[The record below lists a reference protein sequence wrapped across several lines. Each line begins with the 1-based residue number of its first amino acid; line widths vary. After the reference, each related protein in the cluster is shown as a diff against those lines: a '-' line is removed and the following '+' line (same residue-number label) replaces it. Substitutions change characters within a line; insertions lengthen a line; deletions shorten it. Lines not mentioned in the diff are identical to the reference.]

1 MVHTATVKII
11 NLPIC
16 PDVATNAFH
25 PTLIALLEISLSL
38 RRILFPLLDMY
49 MCVLAIC
56 VSLLR

>member
-38 RRILFPLLDMY
+38 R
-49 MCVLAIC
+49 
-56 VSLLR
+56 